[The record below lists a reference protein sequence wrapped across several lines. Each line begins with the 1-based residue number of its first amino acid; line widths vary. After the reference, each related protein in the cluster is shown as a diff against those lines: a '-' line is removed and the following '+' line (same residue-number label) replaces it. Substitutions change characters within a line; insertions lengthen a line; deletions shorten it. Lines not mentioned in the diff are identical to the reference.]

1 MVSRKRGACKN
12 PKGFS
17 QIASCKS
24 RGLIPRTGKSNH
36 GKYIKSK
43 KQSRNQ
49 SRTHKLRHGSR
60 K

>member
-24 RGLIPRTGKSNH
+24 RGLIPRTGKSNR
-36 GKYIKSK
+36 GKFIKGK
-43 KQSRNQ
+43 KYSRRG
-49 SRTHKLRHGSR
+49 SRTRSR
-60 K
+60 KH